1 MTYLHYLQV
10 ECGVSTEK
18 TPMVLALT
26 HLWWLGSE
34 PNEKQIP
41 STRTIDASFEQVI
54 AAEDHLFAIKKDDNF
69 HCHKVVYDDVTEE
82 PEILNLDG
90 DGVGDEKRDFR
101 LEVQGEGEEQ
111 PAPALPA
118 PAVLQIIPRRR
129 RNYRLKTAQEL
140 EGAGAAS
147 GVAKVGAADLF
158 STTFSLE
165 YDREAGKRQ
174 TYTEHYSR
182 TRSSPP
188 QVRNYLLKY
197 LSIIIGG
204 RSRKPHGA
212 LPPDSDPESYPRCA
226 CPACSYSVRD
236 SNGNWSDVHVRHAGF
251 PRCYLDHNSDQV
263 FMATIVRPWSRT
275 LRLAEE
281 RRRREIEE
289 LVSTSLEQATT
300 VEMEVGAAAEEH

>member
-1 MTYLHYLQV
+1 M
-10 ECGVSTEK
+10 
-18 TPMVLALT
+18 
-26 HLWWLGSE
+26 
-34 PNEKQIP
+34 
-41 STRTIDASFEQVI
+41 
-54 AAEDHLFAIKKDDNF
+54 
-69 HCHKVVYDDVTEE
+69 
-82 PEILNLDG
+82 
-90 DGVGDEKRDFR
+90 
-101 LEVQGEGEEQ
+101 EVQGEGEEQ

-212 LPPDSDPESYPRCA
+212 LPPDSDPESYPRCG

-281 RRRREIEE
+281 KRRREIEE